1 MKLDNRAANIE
12 YSLAQS
18 GYWMSLC
25 AAVSCAAV
33 FLQARGY
40 TNSQLGLVLAAG
52 NAAGFILS
60 IYLGGVVDRSEK
72 VDTVDMLWILLI
84 AQGLIIVSLFFLPG
98 RSAALSVCYSLYLTV
113 NVCIIPLINQL
124 CFDLNTIGC
133 DINYGVD
140 RGIGSLAYA
149 LCAAAL
155 GALVDRFG
163 TELLIPAGLVI
174 DGLQMV
180 VLFFITLRFRRST
193 VSRVADTVTER
204 GSSMLSFVKD
214 NSRFCLLML
223 GLMLMWF
230 TYRLFD
236 NFLINIVRNVGG
248 GTQDMGN
255 LNAFMAV
262 LELPAMFLYA
272 RIAKRQSASRS
283 IRIALVFLAVKALCI
298 ALSTT
303 LPMLF
308 AAHSV
313 QAVSYALLTPAQVD
327 YTNKIIPRKDA
338 TRGQSL
344 SYAVSTVGGIFAT
357 FFGGRMYDT
366 LGVRPTLMIGV
377 AVSVIGMAVSQLAVE
392 KTPVES

>member
-1 MKLDNRAANIE
+1 MAI
-12 YSLAQS
+12 
-18 GYWMSLC
+18 
-25 AAVSCAAV
+25 SCAAV

-40 TNSQLGLVLAAG
+40 SNSQLGLVMAVG
-52 NAAGFILS
+52 NAAAFVLS
-60 IYLGGVVDRSEK
+60 LALGGIVDRWDK
-72 VDTVDMLWILLI
+72 VDTWDVLWVLMALQTLFI
-84 AQGLIIVSLFFLPG
+84 AALHFLPG
-98 RSAALSVCYSLYLTV
+98 CSIAVSLCYSLYITV
-113 NVCIIPLINQL
+113 NICMIPLINQL
-124 CFDLNTIGC
+124 CFDLGRMGC
-133 DINYGVD
+133 RINYGVD

-149 LCAAAL
+149 LCAAVI
-155 GALVDRFG
+155 GALVDRRG
-163 TELLIPAGLVI
+163 SELLIPAGI
-174 DGLQMV
+174 
-180 VLFFITLRFRRST
+180 FITLFQMLILLLLTLRCRRYAGWS
-193 VSRVADTVTER
+193 VSEASGEDA
-204 GSSMLSFVKD
+204 SSMLGFVRD
-214 NSRFCLLML
+214 NSRFCVLML
-223 GLMLMWF
+223 GLMLMFF

-392 KTPVES
+392 KAPVES